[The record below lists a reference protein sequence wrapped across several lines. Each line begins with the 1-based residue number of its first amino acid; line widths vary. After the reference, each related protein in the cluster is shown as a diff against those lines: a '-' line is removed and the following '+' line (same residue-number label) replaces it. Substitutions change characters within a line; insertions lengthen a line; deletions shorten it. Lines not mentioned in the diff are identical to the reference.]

1 MKTATIRVTTAQ
13 NIRITRALDLLHMED
28 AILHM
33 SLAEDS
39 VVVVT
44 LEAHCLRAVA
54 DVVHE
59 DDPELAKALRR
70 LDTKLKKQA
79 AVDWLRNKFGF

>member
-1 MKTATIRVTTAQ
+1 MKTATIRLYAEQ
-13 NIRITRALDLLHMED
+13 MHRITRALEMLRMED
-28 AILHM
+28 ALVSA
-33 SLAEDS
+33 SLAEGHI
-39 VVVVT
+39 VVATVD
-44 LEAHCLRAVA
+44 AHCLRAVA

-59 DDPELAKALRR
+59 DDPELAKGLRR